1 MYKAGEV
8 EGEVGGISWENGKS
22 AATCLGISRLMQ
34 GGCVPSKTHSTMSK
48 KIFEEKIYFYQSQR
62 FILLCIL
69 QSLSGLTVC
78 IAHCTHTFARDL
90 CKLWFGMFGFIDAD
104 CGGQTNMFAQDQRL
118 QPQGFAHL
126 HIDTCRYIK
135 FALNVCKMYNI

>member
-8 EGEVGGISWENGKS
+8 EHEVGGISWENGKS

-48 KIFEEKIYFYQSQR
+48 KIFEEKN
-62 FILLCIL
+62 LLLPNPKLFSSL

-78 IAHCTHTFARDL
+78 MAHCTHTFARDL

-104 CGGQTNMFAQDQRL
+104 CRGQTNMFARDQRL

-135 FALNVCKMYNI
+135 FALNVCKMYNR

>member
-34 GGCVPSKTHSTMSK
+34 GGCVPSKTHSTMSRK
-48 KIFEEKIYFYQSQR
+48 RFEGKN
-62 FILLCIL
+62 LLL
-69 QSLSGLTVC
+69 PKPKLN
-78 IAHCTHTFARDL
+78 L

-104 CGGQTNMFAQDQRL
+104 CGGQTNMFARDQRL

-126 HIDTCRYIK
+126 HIDTYRYIK

>member
-48 KIFEEKIYFYQSQR
+48 KIFEEKN
-62 FILLCIL
+62 LLLPNPQLFFSL
-69 QSLSGLTVC
+69 Q
-78 IAHCTHTFARDL
+78 A
-90 CKLWFGMFGFIDAD
+90 
-104 CGGQTNMFAQDQRL
+104 
-118 QPQGFAHL
+118 
-126 HIDTCRYIK
+126 
-135 FALNVCKMYNI
+135 